1 MSDDSSGGARRKSRP
16 RTGSPALSRIPSVER
31 LLASAPF
38 CPLIEGWGR
47 SEVKKRLVEQLDSFR
62 REPDELTADEAEI
75 AGLVRARIE
84 RSLGSSL
91 RSAINATGII
101 IHTNMGRSPID
112 ARVWAAAA
120 ELATGYS
127 NLELDLETGRRGRRE
142 GHVSEIASRLF
153 GCESAIL
160 VNNNASAVLL
170 LLAANARDREVV
182 VSRGELVEIGGS
194 FRVPDVIVQGG
205 ARLREVGTTNRTRA
219 GDFAAAL
226 GPETAA
232 FLRVH
237 RSNFQI
243 VGFTESP
250 SIAEMVAASKE
261 SGVPLFYDEGSGRV
275 VDLAPYGFGGEETIR
290 QLFEAGVDVV
300 TCSTDKLIGATQ
312 GGLIMGPREIIE
324 RCARH
329 PLMRA
334 LRVGK
339 ESYAIVAETL
349 RAFLAEKHED
359 LVPIYRMI
367 ASPIETL
374 LERAG
379 AIAARSGG
387 TLIETRAA
395 LGGGTTPTESL
406 ASAGVAFSPA
416 AGPDALR
423 EALLRWRRP
432 ILARIDEGLLI
443 VDVRTIDP
451 ADDDE
456 VALAAGTFMGGVA

>member
-1 MSDDSSGGARRKSRP
+1 MSDHSPGGTRRKSRP
-16 RTGSPALSRIPSVER
+16 RAGSPALSRIPSVER
-31 LLASAPF
+31 LLASEPF
-38 CPLIEGWGR
+38 LPLIEGWGR

-62 REPDELTADEAEI
+62 REPDGLTADEGEI
-75 AGLVRARIE
+75 AILVRERID
-84 RSLGSSL
+84 RSFSSSL
-91 RSAINATGII
+91 RRAINGTGIV

-112 ARVWAAAA
+112 ARVWASAA
-120 ELATGYS
+120 ELTTGYS

-142 GHVSEIASRLF
+142 GHLAEIASRLF
-153 GCESAIL
+153 GCESAVL

-170 LLAANARDREVV
+170 LLAATARDREVV

-219 GDFAAAL
+219 GDYTTAC
-226 GPETAA
+226 GPQTAA

-250 SIAEMVAASKE
+250 SIEEMVAASKQ
-261 SGVPLFYDEGSGRV
+261 SGVPLFYDEGTGRA
-275 VDLAPYGFGGEETIR
+275 VDLAPYGFEGEETIR

-312 GGLIMGPREIIE
+312 GGLILGPREIIE
-324 RCARH
+324 QCARH

-349 RAFLAEKHED
+349 RAFLAGKHEE

-374 LERAG
+374 RERAA
-379 AIAARSGG
+379 AIAAASGG
-387 TLIETRAA
+387 TVIETRAA
-395 LGGGTTPTESL
+395 LGGGTTPTESI
-406 ASAGVAFSPA
+406 ASAGVAFSPPD
-416 AGPDALR
+416 GPDALR
-423 EALLRWRRP
+423 EGLLRWPCP
-432 ILARIDEGLLI
+432 ILARIDEGRLI
-443 VDVRTIDP
+443 IDVRTIDR
-451 ADDDE
+451 ADDDQ
-456 VALAAGTFMGGVA
+456 VARAAGAFMRGLE